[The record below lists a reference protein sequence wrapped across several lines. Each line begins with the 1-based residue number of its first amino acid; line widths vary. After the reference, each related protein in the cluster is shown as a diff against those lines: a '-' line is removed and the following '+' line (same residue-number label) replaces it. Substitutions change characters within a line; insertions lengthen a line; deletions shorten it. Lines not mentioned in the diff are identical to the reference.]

1 MLTSYTKFKLVSRRL
16 IIYKEQS
23 KKEKKLQHNYEQE
36 VRRVSRRWF
45 IISLLYITHSH
56 HEIVLYVL
64 YYTLIS
70 VNSIMR
76 CIPFYLNVLFIM
88 VRQNLMFHYLRVN
101 NYFSFQFITVLLN
114 VTPFNILFI
123 IDISIEQI
131 AIFLPKYKSAKFL
144 PQYFGLYVLKNLCS
158 KLI

>member
-88 VRQNLMFHYLRVN
+88 VKQNLMFHYLRVN
-101 NYFSFQFITVLLN
+101 NYFSF
-114 VTPFNILFI
+114 
-123 IDISIEQI
+123 
-131 AIFLPKYKSAKFL
+131 
-144 PQYFGLYVLKNLCS
+144 
-158 KLI
+158 